1 MSPIFL
7 ATLMLTGIFSLQ
19 AAIVLG
25 IIHWISKRSRRPA
38 QTKMVLTMG
47 LLVLIFSFLLVEDWM
62 YSQEPNLLFYFS
74 FLIILISACNQLR
87 KSKEKM

>member
-7 ATLMLTGIFSLQ
+7 ATLMLMGMFLLQ

-38 QTKMVLTMG
+38 QTKMVLIMG
-47 LLVLIFSFLLVEDWM
+47 LLALIFVLLLVNDSM
-62 YSQEPNLLFYFS
+62 YSQGPNWLVYFCLLV
-74 FLIILISACNQLR
+74 ILISACIQLR
-87 KSKEKM
+87 KRKEKM

>member
-7 ATLMLTGIFSLQ
+7 ATLMLMSMFLLQ

-38 QTKMVLTMG
+38 QTKMVLIMG
-47 LLVLIFSFLLVEDWM
+47 LLALISGFLLAKDWI
-62 YSQEPNLLFYFS
+62 YSQEPNWLVYFCL
-74 FLIILISACNQLR
+74 LIILISACIQLR
-87 KSKEKM
+87 KRKEKM

>member
-7 ATLMLTGIFSLQ
+7 VTLMLMGIFLLQ

-38 QTKMVLTMG
+38 HTKMVLTMG
-47 LLVLIFSFLLVEDWM
+47 LLTLIFGFLLVKDWM
-62 YSQEPNLLFYFS
+62 YSQGPNWLVYFCL
-74 FLIILISACNQLR
+74 LIILISACIQLR
-87 KSKEKM
+87 KRKEKM